1 MDVRPT
7 TPGITPHSPTHLELQ
22 PLGTGRAPADLE
34 RGQTPPPPPGFTAR
48 AAQAAMSLGQTFHR
62 GYLSPAYATASHV
75 GIAVRDQTVRTGQH
89 LKSGAVQAWSDS
101 AANLPSG
108 RTTLAAAG
116 QTLQQMVTCGLPTYV
131 REVAFMHAYSALAD
145 GLGAK
150 SPGGALALQAA
161 ISLASIA
168 TQVYVRQPRLERLG
182 AESNVAVR
190 GHFALSEAKWNGLAP
205 DKQDALRTQMKRDSR
220 NVTRNQVAA
229 EAIYLSLGALGAV
242 RGDGALSARILSTQL
257 RNVIYAVSRE
267 AMQASLS
274 MTGKHDDTKTHG
286 VNQDNMALLGWAYGA
301 MTLTMGFVQDTVS
314 PQTLPPGQ
322 TLSSPA
328 LTGADQQPLRGDA
341 LAQSI
346 QTLAGTRAAFNTVIA
361 IMDNHLQKHFDT
373 RQAGTTQQFEASL
386 PLKDYGRILDQSPT
400 RVAWTSLASAINM
413 AMGEVTR
420 GNTSTAL
427 GSFLGNA
434 GTAAAMG
441 LAYRTMNQTFQAHGS
456 VRKAI
461 DNPPPH
467 TPAPAQPTTAQSMV
481 EPQTGQVINRRV
493 NALRTAIE
501 NSGVA
506 REGQ

>member
-1 MDVRPT
+1 MDIRPT
-7 TPGITPHSPTHLELQ
+7 PPSIAPHPPTRLELH
-22 PLGTGRAPADLE
+22 PLGTGRTPADLE

-62 GYLSPAYATASHV
+62 SYLAPAYATASTA
-75 GIAVRDQTVRTGQH
+75 GGAVRDH
-89 LKSGAVQAWSDS
+89 LKSGALQAWSDS

-145 GLGAK
+145 GLAK
-150 SPGGALALQAA
+150 KNPGGALALQAA

-190 GHFALSEAKWNGLAP
+190 GHFALSEAKWNGLSS

-229 EAIYLSLGALGAV
+229 EAIYLSLGALGAA

-301 MTLTMGFVQDTVS
+301 MTLTMGFVQDSVS
-314 PQTLPPGQ
+314 PQTLPLGQ

-328 LTGADQQPLRGDA
+328 LTGANHLPLRGDA
-341 LAQSI
+341 LAKSI

-386 PLKDYGRILDQSPT
+386 PLKDYGRILDQSPA

-420 GNTSTAL
+420 GNTSAAL

-461 DNPPPH
+461 DNPPPR
-467 TPAPAQPTTAQSMV
+467 TPSAAQPSTARASL
-481 EPQTGQVINRRV
+481 EPQAGQVINRRA
-493 NALRTAIE
+493 NATRMEIE
-501 NSGVA
+501 NSGVV

>member
-150 SPGGALALQAA
+150 S
-161 ISLASIA
+161 
-168 TQVYVRQPRLERLG
+168 R
-182 AESNVAVR
+182 
-190 GHFALSEAKWNGLAP
+190 SEAKWNGLAP

-481 EPQTGQVINRRV
+481 EPQTGQVINRRA

-506 REGQ
+506 REDQ

>member
-1 MDVRPT
+1 MDVRPA
-7 TPGITPHSPTHLELQ
+7 TPSIVPHPATHLELQ
-22 PLGTGRAPADLE
+22 PLGAGRTPADLE
-34 RGQTPPPPPGFTAR
+34 RGQTPPPPPGFTTR

-62 GYLSPAYATASHV
+62 GYLSPAYASVSQA
-75 GIAVRDQTVRTGQH
+75 GAAVRDQAVRTGVATGQGI
-89 LKSGAVQAWSDS
+89 KRGAVQAWSDS

-116 QTLQQMVTCGLPTYV
+116 QTLQQMVTCGLPTYA
-131 REVAFMHAYSALAD
+131 REIAFMHAYSALAD
-145 GLGAK
+145 GLAQK

-182 AESNVAVR
+182 AESTVAVR
-190 GHFALSEAKWNGLAP
+190 GHFALSEAKWNGLTP
-205 DKQDALRTQMKRDSR
+205 DKQDALRTQMQRDSR

-229 EAIYLSLGALGAV
+229 EAIYLSLGALGAA

-301 MTLTMGFVQDTVS
+301 MTLTMGFVQDSVS

-328 LTGADQQPLRGDA
+328 LTGADNLPLRGEA

-386 PLKDYGRILDQSPT
+386 PLKDYGRILDQSPA

-413 AMGEVTR
+413 AMGELTR
-420 GNTSTAL
+420 GNTSAAL

-456 VRKAI
+456 VRKAL
-461 DNPPPH
+461 DTP
-467 TPAPAQPTTAQSMV
+467 PAPEQH
-481 EPQTGQVINRRV
+481 VITRPSGETQGGAVTHRRA
-493 NALRTAIE
+493 NALRAQLE
-501 NSGVA
+501 NA
-506 REGQ
+506 QEDQ